1 MDETRKAQIRL
12 FARILLFSV
21 VLGYA
26 FDRILLEMRFSVVT
40 IYFNLVG
47 ERTSEIITGLVGILG
62 AGVLLTWDS
71 LRDFDL
77 ATGPGTLKSAAPSRK
92 SNMTISLRQKNIL
105 DKVLWAVGAFIGY
118 LVANVQA
125 FPPAEQALV
134 TGVGV
139 LAGDAVSDII
149 AFVDTGTVSSAL
161 VSKTWAD
168 VKPYIQ
174 GEIQKLPATDQ
185 PFAAAALQVIDAK
198 LGPVPTPAP
207 ATP

>member
-1 MDETRKAQIRL
+1 MDETRKAQVRL
-12 FARILLFSV
+12 IARILLFSV

-26 FDRILLEMRFSVVT
+26 SDRILLEMRFSVVT

-47 ERTSEIITGLVGILG
+47 ERTSEIVTGLVGIFG
-62 AGVLLTWDS
+62 AAALLTWDS

-77 ATGPGTLKSAAPSRK
+77 VTGRIPGTLKSAAPSRK
-92 SNMTISLRQKNIL
+92 SNMAISLRQKNIL
-105 DKVLWAVGAFIGY
+105 DKALWAVGAFIGY

-174 GEIQKLPATDQ
+174 GEIQKLPPADQ

-198 LGPVPTPAP
+198 LGPAATSAP
-207 ATP
+207 

>member
-1 MDETRKAQIRL
+1 MDESTKAELRIYARVL
-12 FARILLFSV
+12 FFAV
-21 VLGYA
+21 VIGYA
-26 FDRILLEMRFSVVT
+26 LDRLLLEIRFTVVT
-40 IYFNLVG
+40 VYFNLSG
-47 ERTSEIITGLVGILG
+47 ERWVEVWLGIVGLLGAFALVIWDSIRDFGLITGRTQA
-62 AGVLLTWDS
+62 AGV
-71 LRDFDL
+71 
-77 ATGPGTLKSAAPSRK
+77 PLKSAAPSRTA
-92 SNMTISLRQKNIL
+92 NMILSVRQKNIL
-105 DKVLWAVGAFIGY
+105 DKALWAVGAFVGY

-168 VKPYIQ
+168 VKPYIA
-174 GEIQKLPATDQ
+174 GEIQKLPTADQ

-198 LGPVPTPAP
+198 LAPAP
-207 ATP
+207 

>member
-1 MDETRKAQIRL
+1 
-12 FARILLFSV
+12 
-21 VLGYA
+21 
-26 FDRILLEMRFSVVT
+26 
-40 IYFNLVG
+40 
-47 ERTSEIITGLVGILG
+47 
-62 AGVLLTWDS
+62 
-71 LRDFDL
+71 
-77 ATGPGTLKSAAPSRK
+77 
-92 SNMTISLRQKNIL
+92 MTISLRQKNIL

-174 GEIQKLPATDQ
+174 G
-185 PFAAAALQVIDAK
+185 
-198 LGPVPTPAP
+198 
-207 ATP
+207 